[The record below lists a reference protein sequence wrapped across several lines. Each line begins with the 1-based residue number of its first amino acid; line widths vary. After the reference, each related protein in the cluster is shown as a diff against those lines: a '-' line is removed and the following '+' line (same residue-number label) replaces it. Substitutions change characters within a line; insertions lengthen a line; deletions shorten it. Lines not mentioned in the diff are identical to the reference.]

1 MYPTVFEHN
10 KLLLIDRLDQDYFP
24 AAKIPTEYLPLI
36 IPYAG
41 LYYEQDDDYNM
52 LSQHVRLGPFSLWLH
67 DVFAHKDIVLRPYT
81 PFHLW
86 ALHFMYEDTLRAV
99 SPKTPDVFTLGERQC
114 NLFNLYSHM
123 PRIPMPGGKKV
134 LSFHINILPSDLML
148 LVQHYPGL
156 YYLANKRVQRT
167 SSVINE
173 QPYRINAVCNMLIQN
188 ILSCRYIET
197 TAAYFL
203 QRCCLDLFLNF
214 AQQDAIAD
222 QIAPYTEEQAALF
235 HQLFIYLTE
244 HPQLNHTVQ
253 ELAKMFNMSGL
264 KLAQG
269 FRAQFSLGLVPFLH
283 MQKMMM
289 LYHLFMQKACSLQD
303 AVGASGYPNVE
314 EMVKDFEKY
323 YGCNL
328 TALRRNM

>member
-1 MYPTVFEHN
+1 MYPTLYEEN
-10 KLLLIDRLDQDYFP
+10 KLLLIDRLDQAYFP
-24 AAKIPTEYLPLI
+24 ATNIPTEYLPLI

-41 LYYEQDDDYNM
+41 LYYEQDDDYSV

-67 DVFAHKDIVLRPYT
+67 DVFAHKDIVLRPYA

-99 SPKTPDVFTLGERQC
+99 SSKTDVFTLEERQC

-123 PRIPMPGGKKV
+123 LRVPMQGGQKV

-173 QPYRINAVCNMLIQN
+173 KPYRINAVCNMLIRN
-188 ILSCRYIET
+188 ILSCRYLELP
-197 TAAYFL
+197 AACFL

-214 AQQDAIAD
+214 AQQDAISD
-222 QIAPYTEEQAALF
+222 EIATPTEAQTALF
-235 HQLFIYLTE
+235 NQIFMYLTE
-244 HPQLNHTVQ
+244 HPHIRHDVQ
-253 ELAKMFNMSGL
+253 ELAKMFNIPGA

-269 FRAQFSLGLVPFLH
+269 FRAHFSIGLVPFLQ

-289 LYHLFMQKACSLQD
+289 IYHTLMQKACTLREVAQV
-303 AVGASGYPNVE
+303 AGYAHTE
-314 EMVKDFEKY
+314 EMVSDLEKY

-328 TALRRNM
+328 AALRRSM